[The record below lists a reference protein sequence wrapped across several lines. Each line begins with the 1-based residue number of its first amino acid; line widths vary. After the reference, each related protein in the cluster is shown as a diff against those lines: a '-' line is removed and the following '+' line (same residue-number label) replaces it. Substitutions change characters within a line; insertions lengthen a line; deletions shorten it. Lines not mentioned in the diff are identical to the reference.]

1 MFEKSSYINKN
12 LFSVIL
18 KIILLKTFCTG
29 QSFKYLKLQLSA
41 ELFRNG
47 QQRFLISLNSYG
59 LRKILSHEFIVIPKN
74 WEEKRLYKFAFKPF
88 RQVLHMIFDDI

>member
-1 MFEKSSYINKN
+1 M
-12 LFSVIL
+12 
-18 KIILLKTFCTG
+18 KTFCTG
-29 QSFKYLKLQLSA
+29 QSFKSLKLKLSS

-47 QQRFLISLNSYG
+47 QQRFFISFNSYG
-59 LRKILSHEFIVIPKN
+59 LTKILSHEFIVIPKN